1 MSDTVGSENS
11 FPSEQY
17 HFPHPGRLE
26 DDWRKWGFGQV
37 VVGYGLSLV
46 ASIVTLSLIS
56 ELAGYEKW
64 DDLPMWGVSLVG
76 LSQQLVLIF
85 AVMISASA
93 FGFSLQK
100 DFLFQTK
107 QSDVGK
113 GLCYGVAAQLLV
125 VPFVT
130 YPFVWIFDIDTD
142 QISEPARELSDKAT
156 SPLGGSSDYYFSGFT
171 SARCGGAFL
180 SRSLIWV
187 H

>member
-11 FPSEQY
+11 FSSEQY

-64 DDLPMWGVSLVG
+64 DDLPMWRVSLIG
-76 LSQQLVLIF
+76 LSATRLDIRCV
-85 AVMISASA
+85 ISARA

-100 DFLFQTK
+100 DFYSR
-107 QSDVGK
+107 QSK
-113 GLCYGVAAQLLV
+113 
-125 VPFVT
+125 
-130 YPFVWIFDIDTD
+130 
-142 QISEPARELSDKAT
+142 
-156 SPLGGSSDYYFSGFT
+156 
-171 SARCGGAFL
+171 
-180 SRSLIWV
+180 
-187 H
+187 